1 MGANK
6 SHISVLGLCFEKA
19 KSGNISAFYRVFMA
33 THSMIK
39 VFLIIALSALSLKAA
54 EPPVPAQIEFNR
66 DVRPILSDNC
76 FYCHGN
82 DPKHREADLR
92 LDIRQEA
99 ITAKAFVPGKA
110 TDSELVSRIL
120 TADEDDLMPPPD
132 SHKKLT
138 QRQKDILKKWIE
150 QGAKYQQHWAYEKPV
165 KAVIPAGKNGVDV
178 LVQKRL
184 AEIGLKP
191 APRADS
197 RTLVRRLYFDLLGLP
212 PSPSVVSDL
221 SDLSEKRH
229 EELVSSLLKSPHY
242 GERMAIGWLD
252 VVRFADTIG
261 YHSDNSHNVWPYRDY
276 VIKSF
281 NTNKR
286 FDRFTIEQIAGDLMP
301 DANQE
306 TKVGSAFN
314 RLILSTEE
322 GGAKAKDYEQR
333 MLTDRVRAVGNAWM
347 GQTTGC
353 AQCHDHK
360 FDPIT
365 SRDFYQ
371 LGAFFADIKE
381 PLIGRRETG
390 MMVLDAEGQNKQTDI
405 AKRLVA
411 LQADFAKPRPELV
424 PAQLVWEKQAL
435 EAVVTSGSWQPLKP
449 ATAASAK
456 KNIALKADKDGIV
469 RGSVDAKRTERKQND
484 GTETYTITAKMPQ
497 GVTGL
502 RIDALKDKSSGIGL
516 AANGNFVLSEVAL
529 SIGKKNKPSKVVISH
544 ASATFE
550 QAKMAAAGVI
560 DGIADKRD
568 NGWGVLGGTG
578 ADQSLYLEL
587 AEPIADADTTLT
599 LALTFA
605 YGENHEIANL
615 RLNTTT
621 SPKPLLASSISL
633 PAKEIAD
640 ILKVTPE
647 KRALAQKQKLEAA
660 FKQIVP
666 ELSSLRSQ
674 IATVEKEKAD
684 FDNSAPKCI
693 VSISDTAKRTVR
705 ILPRG
710 DWMNES
716 GEVVKASLPGYLPK
730 PKIEGRD
737 LTRLDLAQWLV
748 SKDNPLTA
756 RTVMNRLW
764 KQLLGTGLSKVLDDL
779 GAQGEPPVNPALLDW
794 LACEFMDSGWDFQ
807 HMVRVIVSS
816 DTYKQVSTS
825 TKELTAADPYN
836 RECARQSAFRLD
848 AEIVRDN
855 ALALAGLLVPK
866 IGGPSVKPYQPAK
879 YWENLN
885 FPTRE
890 WQNDSGESLY
900 RRGMYTWW
908 QRSFLHPSLVA
919 FDAPSREECTA
930 ERNRSNIPQQ
940 ALVLLNDPVYVE
952 AARAFATRILQT
964 EGDAAKRIT
973 WACQQALQRQPSA
986 DEMKTISVLFSKHL
1000 TDYTKDTAA
1009 AEALLKTGAA
1019 ATPANLN
1026 KSELAAWT
1034 HVARVLIN
1042 LHETITRS

>member
-1 MGANK
+1 MNK
-6 SHISVLGLCFEKA
+6 SLLIS
-19 KSGNISAFYRVFMA
+19 
-33 THSMIK
+33 
-39 VFLIIALSALSLKAA
+39 LSAISIQAIAA
-54 EPPVPAQIEFNR
+54 EPPVPAKIEFNR

-92 LDIRQEA
+92 LDIREEA
-99 ITAKAFVPGKA
+99 ITAKAFVPGKVKE
-110 TDSELVSRIL
+110 SELVARIL
-120 TADEDDLMPPPD
+120 TDDEDDLMPPPD

-138 QRQKDILKKWIE
+138 QRQKDILQKWIE
-150 QGAKYQQHWAYEKPV
+150 QGAGYQQHWAYEKPV

-191 APRADS
+191 SPQADK
-197 RTLVRRLYFDLLGLP
+197 RTLIRRVYFDLLGLP
-212 PSPSVVSDL
+212 PKPEEVAAFEKDISPDAYAQMVDRV
-221 SDLSEKRH
+221 
-229 EELVSSLLKSPHY
+229 LKNPHY

-261 YHSDNSHNVWPYRDY
+261 YHSDNPHNVWPYRDY

-322 GGAKAKDYEQR
+322 GGAQAKDYEQR
-333 MLTDRVRAVGNAWM
+333 MLTDRVRAIGNAWM

-360 FDPIT
+360 FDPFNQ
-365 SRDFYQ
+365 RDFYQ

-381 PLIGRRETG
+381 PLIGRREAG
-390 MMVLDAEGQNKQTDI
+390 MMVLDAEAEKKQADI
-405 AKRLVA
+405 AKRLAA
-411 LQADFAKPRPELV
+411 LLADFAKPRPELA
-424 PAQLVWEKQAL
+424 PAQAAWEAKAH
-435 EAVVTSGSWQPLKP
+435 EATTANSLWQPLKP
-449 ATAASAK
+449 LTAVAAK
-456 KNIALKADKDGIV
+456 KNITLKADKDGIV
-469 RGSVDAKRTERKQND
+469 RGSIDKKREERKQND
-484 GTETYTITAKMPQ
+484 GTEIYTLTAKLPK
-497 GVTGL
+497 GTKGIRL
-502 RIDALKDKSSGIGL
+502 DALKEKSPGIGL
-516 AANGNFVLSEVAL
+516 ASNGNFALSEVAL
-529 SIGKKNKPSKVVISH
+529 TIGRKNKAEKLPIAH

-550 QAKMAAAGVI
+550 QPNFPAKNTI
-560 DGIADKRD
+560 DGIADQKL
-568 NGWGVLGGTG
+568 NGWAVLGATG

-587 AEPIADADTTLT
+587 AQPHADAEAVVTLT
-599 LALTFA
+599 LSFA
-605 YGENHEIANL
+605 HDGNHEIANL
-615 RLNTTT
+615 RLNSTTAAA
-621 SPKPLLASSISL
+621 PIRAPAIAL
-633 PAKEIAD
+633 PAKEIAE
-640 ILKVTPE
+640 ILKAPAD
-647 KRALAQKQKLEAA
+647 KRTAPQKQKLAEAY
-660 FKQIVP
+660 KQIAP
-666 ELSSLRSQ
+666 ELAALRTQLS
-674 IATVEKEKAD
+674 TTEKEKAD
-684 FDNSAPKCI
+684 FEAAAPKCI

-716 GEVVKASLPGYLPK
+716 GEVVKAALPGYLPK

-764 KQLLGTGLSKVLDDL
+764 KQFFGTGLSKVLDDL

-807 HMVRVIVSS
+807 HMVRIIVTS
-816 DTYKQVSTS
+816 DTYQQVSTS

-855 ALALAGLLVPK
+855 ALAISGLLVPK

-940 ALVLLNDPVYVE
+940 ALVLLNDPTYVE
-952 AARAFATRILQT
+952 SARAFAARILT
-964 EGDAAKRIT
+964 ECNGDAAKRIT

-986 DEMKTISVLFSKHL
+986 DETKTISALFEKHL
-1000 TDYTKDTAA
+1000 ADYQKDTAA

-1019 ATPANLN
+1019 PTPANLN
-1026 KSELAAWT
+1026 KSEVAAWT